1 MCKTIFPKL
10 NENARSRPE
19 IGTRKQIFLHMDNAN
34 PHRSKIVREK
44 INSFYMIELPHPAYS
59 PDLSP
64 NEFWFYGFIKEKLK
78 GRVHNSPEELLR
90 SIYEIVENIDKQTWM
105 NIMDS

>member
-19 IGTRKQIFLHMDNAN
+19 IGTRKQIFLHMGNEN

-59 PDLSP
+59 PGLIP
-64 NEFWFYGFIKEKLK
+64 NDFWLYGFIKEKLK
-78 GRVHNSPEELLR
+78 GRVYNSPEEPLR